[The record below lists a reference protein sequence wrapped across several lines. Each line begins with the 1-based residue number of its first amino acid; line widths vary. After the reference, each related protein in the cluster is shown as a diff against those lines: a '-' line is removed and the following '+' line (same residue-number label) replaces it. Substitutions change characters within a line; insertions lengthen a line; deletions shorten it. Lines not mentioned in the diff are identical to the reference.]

1 MAISDMRREYRLGVL
16 DRADLASD
24 PVSQFQRWFDA
35 ASSKGGGR
43 LRRFC
48 VDVYKAF
55 HSLVTGSSFEANSM
69 VLATAGHDGQPSAR
83 VVLLKGVDG
92 RGFTFFTNYQ
102 SRKGRELADNPRAAA
117 VFYWPDLER
126 QVCIMGSVTP
136 LSREESE
143 EYFHSR
149 PRGSQIGTWASDQSA
164 VVADRAE
171 LVAKFRQI
179 EARFAGKDI
188 AIPPQWGGYVLK
200 PERIEFWQGRPSRM
214 HDRFCYTRIA
224 ENQWS
229 IDRLSP

>member
-35 ASSKGGGR
+35 ASFKSGGR

-55 HSLVTGSSFEANSM
+55 QSLVGGSCFEANSM
-69 VLATAGHDGQPSAR
+69 VLATAGRDGQPSAR
-83 VVLLKGVDG
+83 VVLLKGVDA

-126 QVCIMGSVTP
+126 QVCIVGSVTP
-136 LSREESE
+136 LSGRIRRVFPFASARQPDRGLGVGSE
-143 EYFHSR
+143 
-149 PRGSQIGTWASDQSA
+149 RGGGGSGGDRGE
-164 VVADRAE
+164 VPADRSPVRRKGRCHSAA
-171 LVAKFRQI
+171 VGRVSP
-179 EARFAGKDI
+179 EARENRILAG
-188 AIPPQWGGYVLK
+188 ASEPAARSVLLYSN
-200 PERIEFWQGRPSRM
+200 GRGQM
-214 HDRFCYTRIA
+214 EH
-224 ENQWS
+224 
-229 IDRLSP
+229 